1 MPTTDIFISN
11 LDRNIYACVFCQHV
25 MHTHVN
31 DSNKHDVWI
40 IIKSINIGENN
51 EVVMNNFWEAFSV
64 KLINNNKV
72 INVSIYVESKN

>member
-1 MPTTDIFISN
+1 
-11 LDRNIYACVFCQHV
+11 